1 MRVYNSEFC
10 PRTSRSHVVHVAV
23 LKMRS
28 KKQAKNVNI
37 LPANEITSGKQL
49 SAPDCSNSSSKQ
61 TEAVN
66 RQKRWRI

>member
-1 MRVYNSEFC
+1 MSFARVPHGRMSLPF
-10 PRTSRSHVVHVAV
+10 